1 MTEYKQVGSWKGD
14 PSILD
19 QSTATAVKPE
29 FIPPTGRAP
38 QDKSGG
44 DVRRSPQL
52 RTFANKWSGRRER
65 LTPYAFLCPA
75 TLALGIAFLLPM
87 AEAVRLSLHSNG
99 TGFGQSD
106 FSGLE
111 NYSRILSDSYFYHSL
126 WISVLYSAG
135 NVILVWAIGLG
146 TAMLIQGDFAGRWLI
161 RCLFILPWAVPYV
174 ATALIW
180 QWMFNYEFGIVPY
193 LTGAASNFSAD
204 FLNSNPAALIS
215 VTGVSIWKAYPLG
228 TVMMLAGLQSIP
240 REQYEAA
247 TVDGAGPISQFIH
260 VTLPGL
266 RTISTFLMLLI
277 AIWSF
282 GRAFTIIYI
291 MTGGGPARGTETVV
305 LRSYLEVF
313 RFFHPG
319 TGAALGIIVLLI
331 SFSLSTVY
339 LTLLYRAER

>member
-1 MTEYKQVGSWKGD
+1 MTEYKQVGSWQDD
-14 PSILD
+14 PSILELG
-19 QSTATAVKPE
+19 TATAVKPE

-44 DVRRSPQL
+44 DVRRSP
-52 RTFANKWSGRRER
+52 RRGSFANKWSGRRER
-65 LTPYAFLCPA
+65 LTPYAFLSPA

-106 FSGLE
+106 FNGLA
-111 NYSRILSDSYFYHSL
+111 NYGRILSDAYFYHSL

-193 LTGAASNFSAD
+193 LAAASNFSAD

-247 TVDGAGPISQFIH
+247 TVDGAGPIAQFIY

-331 SFSLSTVY
+331 SFSLSSVY